1 MTKYN
6 KKKKIGILL
15 ISLLIITGLLAHKYW
30 SRNTTVGSDKII
42 ASVDGCEITVDDFKE
57 ALRASLS
64 NKYALAND
72 LKTKFDILDDLITKK
87 LLILEA
93 QNKNFDKDAAFLKEI
108 QHYWEQALIKRV
120 LNEKLSEL
128 SLKIDVKDSEAEKEY
143 SRMRQK
149 VMARTVVL
157 YNKKAAEELSK
168 AADNFDETKV
178 KYKDDIVLDEPD
190 KWYLYGD
197 LPRYIEDIVFD
208 LKQGEISPPIAYGS
222 NWMVVRVLGVDMGQ
236 REPFEKAADS
246 IRQNIF
252 KRKQEELF
260 EKWITTLRSN
270 SDIDISV
277 KNLKKTEVK

>member
-1 MTKYN
+1 MTRYD
-6 KKKKIGILL
+6 KKKTGIL
-15 ISLLIITGLLAHKYW
+15 IVSLLIIAGLLAHKYW
-30 SRNTTVGSDKII
+30 ARNTTIGNDRII
-42 ASVDGCEITVDDFKE
+42 ANVAGCEITVDDFKE
-57 ALRASLS
+57 AARASLS
-64 NKYALAND
+64 NKYASANN

-128 SLKIDVKDSEAEKEY
+128 SLKIHVKDSEADKEY

-149 VMARTVVL
+149 VLAQTVIL
-157 YNKKAAEELSK
+157 YNKKAAEEISK
-168 AADNFDETKV
+168 AAGNFDEIKV
-178 KYKDDIVLDEPD
+178 KYKDDIVLDETD

-208 LKQGEISPPIAYGS
+208 LKQGQASAPIAYGS
-222 NWMVVRVLGVDMGQ
+222 NWMVVRVLGVNTGQ
-236 REPFEKAADS
+236 IEPFEKAANS
-246 IRQNIF
+246 IRQNVF

-260 EKWITTLRSN
+260 EKWMTTLRSN

>member
-6 KKKKIGILL
+6 KKKIGILL
-15 ISLLIITGLLAHKYW
+15 ILSLIIAGLLTHKYW
-30 SRNTTVGSDKII
+30 SSNTAVGSDKII
-42 ASVDGCEITVDDFKE
+42 AKVDGCEITVDDFRE
-57 ALRASLS
+57 VLRASLS
-64 NKYALAND
+64 NKYASANS

-120 LNEKLSEL
+120 LNEKLFEL
-128 SLKIDVKDSEAEKEY
+128 SLKIDVKDSEIEKEY

-149 VMARTVVL
+149 VLAQTVVL
-157 YNKKAAEELSK
+157 HNKKAAEGISK
-168 AADNFDETKV
+168 AADNFDEAKV
-178 KYKDDIVLDEPD
+178 KYKDGIVLDEPD

-197 LPRYIEDIVFD
+197 LPRHIEDIVFD
-208 LKQGEISPPIAYGS
+208 LKQGQTSVPIAYGS

-236 REPFEKAADS
+236 RGPFEKAANS
-246 IRQNIF
+246 VRQNIF
-252 KRKQEELF
+252 KRKQEEYF
-260 EKWITTLRSN
+260 EKWMTTLRSN

-277 KNLKKTEVK
+277 KNLKEMEVE

>member
-1 MTKYN
+1 MTRYD
-6 KKKKIGILL
+6 KKKIGVLL
-15 ISLLIITGLLAHKYW
+15 ILSLIITGLLAHKYW
-30 SRNTTVGSDKII
+30 ARNTTLSDDRII
-42 ASVDGCEITVDDFKE
+42 ANVEGCEITVDDFKE

-64 NKYALAND
+64 NKYASANN

-143 SRMRQK
+143 FRMRQK
-149 VMARTVVL
+149 ALAQTVVL
-157 YNKKAAEELSK
+157 HNKKAAEELSK

-197 LPRYIEDIVFD
+197 LPRHIEDIVFD
-208 LKQGEISPPIAYGS
+208 LKQGQISSPIAYGS
-222 NWMVVRVLGVDMGQ
+222 NWMVVRILGVDMGQ

-260 EKWITTLRSN
+260 EKWMTTLRSN

>member
-1 MTKYN
+1 MTRYD
-6 KKKKIGILL
+6 KKKIGILL
-15 ISLLIITGLLAHKYW
+15 VLSLIITGLLAHKYW
-30 SRNTTVGSDKII
+30 ARNIAVSNDRII
-42 ASVDGCEITVDDFKE
+42 ANVEGCEITVDDFKE

-64 NKYALAND
+64 NKYASADN

-93 QNKNFDKDAAFLKEI
+93 QNKNFDKYAAFLKEI

-128 SLKIDVKDSEAEKEY
+128 SLKIHVKDSEVEKEY

-149 VMARTVVL
+149 VLAQTVVL
-157 YNKKAAEELSK
+157 YNKKAAEELSN

-197 LPRYIEDIVFD
+197 LPRHIEDIVFD
-208 LKQGEISPPIAYGS
+208 LKQGEISAPIAYGS

-260 EKWITTLRSN
+260 EKWMTTLRSD
-270 SDIDISV
+270 SDIDINI

>member
-1 MTKYN
+1 MTQYN
-6 KKKKIGILL
+6 KKKIGILL
-15 ISLLIITGLLAHKYW
+15 MSSLIIIGLLAHKYW
-30 SRNTTVGSDKII
+30 SRNTTAGSDRII
-42 ASVDGCEITVDDFKE
+42 ANVEGCEITVDDFKE
-57 ALRASLS
+57 AARASLS
-64 NKYALAND
+64 NKYASADN

-143 SRMRQK
+143 ARMRQK
-149 VMARTVVL
+149 ILAQTVIL
-157 YNKKAAEELSK
+157 HNKKAAEELSK

-208 LKQGEISPPIAYGS
+208 LKQGETSAPIAYGS
-222 NWMVVRVLGVDMGQ
+222 NWMVVRVLGEEKAAV
-236 REPFEKAADS
+236 EPFEKAANS

-252 KRKQEELF
+252 QRKREELF
-260 EKWITTLRSN
+260 EKWMTTLRSN
-270 SDIDISV
+270 SSIDISI

>member
-1 MTKYN
+1 MTRYD
-6 KKKKIGILL
+6 KKKIGMSLVLLL
-15 ISLLIITGLLAHKYW
+15 IVAGLLAHKYW
-30 SRNTTVGSDKII
+30 ARNTTASSDRII
-42 ASVDGCEITVDDFKE
+42 ANVDGCEITVDDFKE
-57 ALRASLS
+57 ALLASLS
-64 NKYALAND
+64 NKYASANN

-120 LNEKLSEL
+120 LNEKLSEI

-208 LKQGEISPPIAYGS
+208 LKQGQTSPPIAYGS
-222 NWMVVRVLGVDMGQ
+222 NWMVVRISGEEKGQ
-236 REPFEKAADS
+236 GEPFEKAANS

-252 KRKQEELF
+252 KRKQEESF
-260 EKWITTLRSN
+260 EKWMTTLRSN
-270 SDIDISV
+270 SNIDISV

>member
-1 MTKYN
+1 MTQYN
-6 KKKKIGILL
+6 KKKIGILL
-15 ISLLIITGLLAHKYW
+15 MSSLIIIGLLAHKYW
-30 SRNTTVGSDKII
+30 SRNTTAGSDRII
-42 ASVDGCEITVDDFKE
+42 ANVEGCEITVDDFKE
-57 ALRASLS
+57 AARASLS
-64 NKYALAND
+64 NKYASADN

-143 SRMRQK
+143 ARMRQK
-149 VMARTVVL
+149 ILAQTVIL
-157 YNKKAAEELSK
+157 HNKKAAEELSN
-168 AADNFDETKV
+168 AADNFDETKA

-208 LKQGEISPPIAYGS
+208 LKQGETSAPIAYGS
-222 NWMVVRVLGVDMGQ
+222 NWMVVRVLGEEKGQ
-236 REPFEKAADS
+236 IESFEKAANS

-252 KRKQEELF
+252 QRKREELF
-260 EKWITTLRSN
+260 EKWMTTLRSN
-270 SDIDISV
+270 SSIDISI